1 MSTALKTFNRRV
13 PYPVRLLLVLVVGIF
28 LYGCAQSALATV
40 SKFRGAAPDCTWR
53 RTLLFGFDILRLDA
67 WRVRSA
73 TGVSLK
79 AQDAKFD
86 IQQFRL
92 EAAITGSSGLGTPR
106 TVKSCCCIC
115 FQSTDGWQASTA
127 EIMSSKATSCST
139 VGRT

>member
-13 PYPVRLLLVLVVGIF
+13 PYAVRLLLVLVAGIF

-86 IQQFRL
+86 IQQFS
-92 EAAITGSSGLGTPR
+92 TGGRDYWIKR
-106 TVKSCCCIC
+106 TGDTK
-115 FQSTDGWQASTA
+115 DGKELLLYLLS
-127 EIMSSKATSCST
+127 E
-139 VGRT
+139 